1 MKIPHTPSVR
11 EAWISVEDFPRKS
24 TVLHEHDAHAKP
36 PGTGCIRFSSM
47 GHGRAMCS
55 GEGEDSLCI
64 KKERSNRKTVAAL

>member
-1 MKIPHTPSVR
+1 
-11 EAWISVEDFPRKS
+11 
-24 TVLHEHDAHAKP
+24 
-36 PGTGCIRFSSM
+36 M